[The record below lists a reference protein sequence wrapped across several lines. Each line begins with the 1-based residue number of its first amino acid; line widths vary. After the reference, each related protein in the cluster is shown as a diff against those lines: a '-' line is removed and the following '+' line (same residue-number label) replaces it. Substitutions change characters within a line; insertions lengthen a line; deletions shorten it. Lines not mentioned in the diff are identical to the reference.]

1 MRKRWKE
8 MFVYPRL
15 VKGDVCIFQT
25 RGRVRFQ
32 CFSSL
37 PAACVWTLE
46 CHVRT
51 PHHGSKRLEVVG
63 SLNWAACRLVTQDSC
78 RVTGEQ
84 TAEFLVTRMAADHDL
99 RHLTVIKKIKKI
111 MVVVVVV
118 AFPRVRR
125 FGENVR
131 QFILRL
137 RCFFFFSFF
146 FKVEISLRTLIPLF
160 TPGLVHSCLASWD
173 DCGRMFPD
181 KLRLARFRIGSLTI
195 LGQRYSHP
203 TPTSLDQ
210 GCMCA

>member
-99 RHLTVIKKIKKI
+99 RHLTVIKKKKNYGGGGGGSI
-111 MVVVVVV
+111 SSR
-118 AFPRVRR
+118 ATIW
-125 FGENVR
+125 GECSTIYSPPSL
-131 QFILRL
+131 FLL
-137 RCFFFFSFF
+137 FFFF
-146 FKVEISLRTLIPLF
+146 FKVEISLLTLIPLF

-173 DCGRMFPD
+173 DCGRVFPD
-181 KLRLARFRIGSLTI
+181 ELRVISFPDSFPTLCLDSGIVSPLRLGS
-195 LGQRYSHP
+195 
-203 TPTSLDQ
+203 
-210 GCMCA
+210 GCKRVLV